1 MHTAERQSIEALI
14 NEFAARADRKAAR
27 HLSELFLST
36 GRLSMAGK
44 VLEGPAAIAAFCQDR
59 FDTNHST
66 TRHTWSNLR
75 LESEQDGQIST
86 TMTQV
91 TFEQFVDKPSTDV
104 RVNDVHDCFER
115 DSDGRWRI
123 AHRVISRVISYTS
136 SAC

>member
-1 MHTAERQSIEALI
+1 MHTAERQSIEELI

-27 HLSELFLST
+27 QLSELFLST
-36 GRLSMAGK
+36 GRLTMAGK
-44 VLEGPAAIAAFCQDR
+44 MLEGPGPIAAFCQAR
-59 FDTNHST
+59 FDANNST

-75 LESEQDGQIST
+75 VESEQEGQIST

-91 TFEQFVDKPSTDV
+91 TFEQFADQQSTEV

-115 DSDGRWRI
+115 DTDGRWRI
-123 AHRVISRVISYTS
+123 AHRVISRAISYTS